1 MSKIMRKLCIHS
13 IAFTLLSTSVIGLD
27 LAKPDVTH
35 AASGPGQSS
44 MLNVDYDSL
53 VSQADLYFNRQV
65 SASYLGMPIGNGRVG
80 GLVWTEPTKL
90 KTQVNRVDVF
100 GHNGASSA
108 TSLHGDY
115 FGAVGNVSVDFG
127 GTVFPSD
134 NVPQY
139 LSMYNAT
146 ENIQGTNLTA
156 DVLAWSDQDVI
167 AIRVDDTRTTPA
179 PINIDL
185 SMTRSG
191 PLETKNNYSATSVIS
206 ENNGKIILTQKYEEP
221 TDTNL
226 PVNNFYNMSAAV
238 IDVAGRTA
246 TASQLDAKTM
256 RLSIPASTGS
266 FTIFI
271 GSAASM
277 NRADDVTTIATSAVD
292 TAKSAGYTNI
302 YNSHT
307 AWWHDY
313 WSKSFVSFPAV
324 QGMGYDKDYGAHF
337 VNFYYLMASCFRGE
351 YPAKFN
357 GLLFNT
363 DNGKAMWGTEYWIF
377 NDSRAYYGLET
388 GNHSDLLNPF
398 LNMITRNLNKYQTAA
413 QQQWGSQGIYIPET
427 SPFDGP
433 EVLPDNIAA
442 SLKNSLLNGLDLSTE
457 VKNFRNKRIAGADS
471 RWSIDGTG
479 GQWKSGWHSHLVYDA
494 ADIANMYWDRYLY
507 TMDLDYLSTTA
518 YPVIKGAAEFYRTFP
533 NLKKGP
539 DNKYHIY
546 KTGFAET
553 IWGAD
558 DILNDLN
565 YIRGLLPT
573 AITAAQLLNV
583 DSDLIPL
590 WQDIVDNLAP
600 NPLSSD
606 SNSILKRTRADGKP
620 TYALGRSPII
630 YLLQSAPTVW
640 DEYQVELLDF
650 DQVNLESKASG
661 VNLNAWDLNMN
672 TLETQQA
679 YTDYMNGQIAGLG
692 IRSWSRFM
700 TDAARMGRSDL
711 VKLGLASNLKQWQ
724 TFEVTN
730 PNRLPSTNGET
741 QTMSIQEDGVFVEGI
756 QNGLLQSLA
765 KGPGENPV
773 IHAFGAWPA
782 DIDAVFQLQAKKGFT
797 VTASQ
802 RSQNI
807 EFVEIYSS
815 LGQTADVNNPWGA
828 AQSVDLYRNGAK
840 AETLTGRLLSFQTSV
855 GEDVVI
861 VKSGTTPDQYKRTI
875 SYPKPLFL
883 NAVNTKLTVGDSTQ
897 LTSIAGADLSGT
909 SMSYTSSSSTVA
921 SVDSHGLVTGVSPGT
936 AEITVK
942 AMSGQTTVASGQI
955 SVTIKSAMIPQSQMT
970 ATATSQETIGDN
982 NAASMAIDGNP
993 QTMWHSKWDKS
1004 DVLPQ
1009 SITLKLGGTNKIN
1022 KVMVLPR
1029 SGGGNGNITAYN
1041 IYVSTDGE
1049 TFTKVASGSWANDD
1063 TEKNADFTP
1072 VNASYVKLEATAG
1085 INGWASAA
1093 EINIGLAPITGKLV
1107 GITPPAAVTGVEN
1120 GVAKTAS
1127 ALGLPAKVEMAT
1139 DAGKV
1144 NANVT
1149 WNVEASSYDP
1159 ALKTAQSF
1167 TVNGTVALP
1176 AGVTNPNNVVL
1187 TTSIS
1192 VTVNSVNAVQMVN
1205 DTDSTISYTGSF
1217 SYSQNRGKS
1226 DYMNDVHQTQGN
1238 GDYFQ
1243 YTFTGTGIDYIG
1255 VKNGDI
1261 GNQEVYIDGKLMQ
1274 TVSGTAPS
1282 YTAQAVIYSNK
1293 SLASGTHTIK
1303 VVKRSGYW
1311 MVLDALKVYRDS
1323 ELKTITAPA
1332 AITGVANGT
1341 AKTAEALGLPA
1352 TVELVTDTGSMNA
1365 NVAWN
1370 VEASSYD
1377 PAVKAEQ
1384 TFKVD
1389 GAVTLPDGV
1398 DNPNN
1403 VALTTSIQ
1411 VTVLPVSTQPQSSL
1425 TGAHQV
1431 ATDQTFDITM
1441 GLSGVKESV
1450 YQQMYAQDLTLHYDP
1465 TNLKLD
1471 SVTSLKDGFK
1481 VIEQKEL
1488 VPGHIRI
1495 VAASVGADQ
1504 GVQAQGDLLSFTFT
1518 AKSAAQVAETTLSV
1532 GNVVIANGEG
1542 NELQVDGAFHKLQ
1555 INISIDKSELNAAIA
1570 GAQTKHDAAVEGNGH
1585 GLYLSGSKAQLQSA
1599 IDAARATSID
1609 QIATQQQVDTAKAT
1623 LDAAIQV
1630 FESKKI
1636 SADVNGKDGIT
1647 VGDLAIVAAVYG
1659 KQEGQPGWNPKADV
1673 NHDGKVDI
1681 EDLAIIA
1688 KAILQ

>member
-1 MSKIMRKLCIHS
+1 MSKIMRKVFINSL
-13 IAFTLLSTSVIGLD
+13 AFTLISASGIGLD
-27 LAKPDVTH
+27 LAKPAVSY
-35 AASGPGQSS
+35 AAGGPGQSS
-44 MLNVDYDSL
+44 MLNVDYDSM
-53 VSQADLYFNRQV
+53 VSQADLYFNKQV

-127 GTVFPSD
+127 GTVFPSN

-167 AIRVDDTRTTPA
+167 AIQVNDTRTTPA

-206 ENNGKIILTQKYEEP
+206 QNNGKIILTQKYEEP

-226 PVNNFYNMSAAV
+226 PINNFYNMSAAV

-246 TASQLDAKTM
+246 TASQIDTKTM

-277 NRADDVTTIATSAVD
+277 NNADDVAAIATTAVD
-292 TAKSAGYTNI
+292 TAKNAGYSNI

-307 AWWHDY
+307 SWWHEY
-313 WSKSFVSFPAV
+313 WSKSFISFPAV

-337 VNFYYLMASCFRGE
+337 VNFYYLMASCFRGA

-388 GNHSDLLNPF
+388 GNHSDLLDPF
-398 LNMITRNLNKYQTAA
+398 LNMITSNLNKYQTAA

-442 SLKNSLLNGLDLSTE
+442 SLQNSLLNGLDLATD
-457 VKNFRNKRIAGADS
+457 VKNFMNNRIAGADS
-471 RWSIDGTG
+471 RWTIDGTG

-507 TMDLDYLSTTA
+507 TMDTNYLRTTA
-518 YPVIKGAAEFYRTFP
+518 YPVIKGTAEFYRTFP
-533 NLKKGP
+533 NLKKGT

-546 KTGFAET
+546 KTAFAET

-573 AITAAQLLNV
+573 AIKAAQLLNV
-583 DSDLIPL
+583 DSNLIPL

-606 SNSILKRTRADGKP
+606 SNSIYKRTREDGKP
-620 TYALGRSPII
+620 TYALARSPYI
-630 YLLQSAPTVW
+630 YLLQNAPSVW

-650 DQVNLESKASG
+650 DQVNLESKANG
-661 VNLNAWDLNMN
+661 LNLSSWDLNMN
-672 TLETQQA
+672 TLETQEA
-679 YTDYMNGQIAGLG
+679 YTNYMKGEIAGIG

-700 TDAARMGRSDL
+700 TDAARMGRSDV

-724 TFEVTN
+724 SLIVSN
-730 PNRLPSTNGET
+730 PNRLPSTNGGT
-741 QTMSIQEDGVFVEGI
+741 QTMSIQEDGVFVEGM

-773 IHAFGAWPA
+773 IYAFGAWPA
-782 DIDAVFQLQAKKGFT
+782 DIDAAFQLQAKKGFT

-828 AQSVDLYRNGAK
+828 VQSVDLYRNGAK
-840 AETLTGRLLSFQTSV
+840 AETLTGRLLTFQTSV

-861 VKSGTTPDQYKRTI
+861 VKSGITPSQYQRTI
-875 SYPKPLFL
+875 SYAKPIFVSAEKTMLR
-883 NAVNTKLTVGDSTQ
+883 AGEATQ
-897 LTSIAGADLSGT
+897 LAIAGSNLSGAT
-909 SMSYTSSSSTVA
+909 ISYTSKSPSIASVSSS
-921 SVDSHGLVTGVSPGT
+921 GLVTANGNGT
-936 AEITVK
+936 TVITVK
-942 AMSGQTTVASGQI
+942 AMSGSTVIASGQI
-955 SVTIKSAMIPQSQMT
+955 TVTVSS
-970 ATATSQETIGDN
+970 
-982 NAASMAIDGNP
+982 
-993 QTMWHSKWDKS
+993 
-1004 DVLPQ
+1004 L
-1009 SITLKLGGTNKIN
+1009 IN
-1022 KVMVLPR
+1022 
-1029 SGGGNGNITAYN
+1029 
-1041 IYVSTDGE
+1041 D
-1049 TFTKVASGSWANDD
+1049 
-1063 TEKNADFTP
+1063 
-1072 VNASYVKLEATAG
+1072 
-1085 INGWASAA
+1085 
-1093 EINIGLAPITGKLV
+1093 
-1107 GITPPAAVTGVEN
+1107 
-1120 GVAKTAS
+1120 
-1127 ALGLPAKVEMAT
+1127 T
-1139 DAGKV
+1139 DAG
-1144 NANVT
+1144 
-1149 WNVEASSYDP
+1149 
-1159 ALKTAQSF
+1159 
-1167 TVNGTVALP
+1167 
-1176 AGVTNPNNVVL
+1176 
-1187 TTSIS
+1187 
-1192 VTVNSVNAVQMVN
+1192 
-1205 DTDSTISYTGSF
+1205 ISYIGSF
-1217 SYSQNRGKS
+1217 SYSSNRNLG
-1226 DYMNDVHQTQGN
+1226 DYEKDVHQTQTN
-1238 GDYFQ
+1238 NDYFQ

-1261 GNQEVYIDGKLMQ
+1261 GNQDIYIDGELVQ

-1282 YTAQAVIYSNK
+1282 YTAQSVIYSNK
-1293 SLASGTHTIK
+1293 NLTNGTHTIK

-1311 MVLDALKVYRDS
+1311 MVLDALRVYRDS
-1323 ELKTITAPA
+1323 ELKSITVPA
-1332 AITGVANGT
+1332 EITGLTNGT
-1341 AKTAEALGLPA
+1341 AKTAAALGLPSHVVMN
-1352 TVELVTDTGSMNA
+1352 TSTGNANA
-1365 NVAWN
+1365 NVTWN

-1377 PAVKAEQ
+1377 PAVKSEQ
-1384 TFKVD
+1384 TFTVE
-1389 GAVTLPDGV
+1389 GTVILPEGV

-1403 VALTTSIQ
+1403 VVLITSIR
-1411 VTVLPVSTQPQSSL
+1411 VTVLRASTIPQSTL
-1425 TGAHQV
+1425 TAAPQV
-1431 ATDQTFDITM
+1431 SPGQTFDVTM
-1441 GLSGVKESV
+1441 GLSNVTQNV
-1450 YQQMYAQDLTLHYDP
+1450 YQEIYAQDLTFHYDP
-1465 TNLKLD
+1465 VNLKLD
-1471 SVTSLKDGFK
+1471 SVTSRKDGFE
-1481 VIEQKEL
+1481 IIDQKESVL
-1488 VPGHIRI
+1488 GHIRI
-1495 VAASVGADQ
+1495 VAASVGGNQ
-1504 GVQAQGDLLSFTFT
+1504 GVSAQGDMLKFRFTV
-1518 AKSAAQVAETTLSV
+1518 KSETKATDTTISL
-1532 GNVVIANGEG
+1532 GNVTIANGEG
-1542 NELQVDGAFHKLQ
+1542 NELEIGGTTHELQ
-1555 INISIDKSELNAAIA
+1555 INAVVDKSLLNALIA
-1570 GAQTKHDAAVEGNGH
+1570 TAQARHDAAVEGNGH
-1585 GLYLSGSKAQLQSA
+1585 GLYTKGSKVQLQSA
-1599 IDAARATSID
+1599 IDAASATAND
-1609 QIATQQQVDTAKAT
+1609 LNATQQQVDSAKTA
-1623 LDAAIQV
+1623 LDVAIQV

-1636 SADVNGKDGIT
+1636 NADVNGKEGVTI
-1647 VGDLAIVAAVYG
+1647 GDLAIVAAAYG
-1659 KQEGQPGWNPKADV
+1659 KQQGQEGWNVKTDV
-1673 NHDGKVDI
+1673 NKDGKVDI
-1681 EDLAIIA
+1681 EDLAIVA
-1688 KAILQ
+1688 RAILQ

>member
-1 MSKIMRKLCIHS
+1 MLSRIKRQLITYPL
-13 IAFTLLSTSVIGLD
+13 ALTLVSSGVTGLD
-27 LAKPDVTH
+27 MAKPNVTH
-35 AASGPGQSS
+35 AAGGPGRSS

-53 VSQADLYFNRQV
+53 VSQADLYFNKQV

-108 TSLHGDY
+108 TSIHGDY

-127 GTVFPSD
+127 GTVFPSN

-146 ENIQGTNLTA
+146 ENIQGTDLTA

-167 AIRVDDTRTTPA
+167 AIQVNDNRTTPA

-191 PLETKNNYSATSVIS
+191 PLETKNKYTATSVIS
-206 ENNGKIILTQKYEEP
+206 QNNGKIILTQKYEEP

-226 PVNNFYNMSAAV
+226 PINNFYNMSAAV

-266 FTIFI
+266 FIILI

-277 NRADDVTTIATSAVD
+277 NHADDVTAFATSAVD
-292 TAKSAGYTNI
+292 TARSAGYTNI

-388 GNHSDLLNPF
+388 GNHSDLLDPF
-398 LNMITRNLNKYQTAA
+398 MNMITRNLNKYQTAA
-413 QQQWGSQGIYIPET
+413 QQQWGSQGLYIPET

-442 SLKNSLLNGLDLSTE
+442 SLQNSLLNGLDLTTE
-457 VKNFRNKRIAGADS
+457 VKNFRNNRIAGSDS
-471 RWSIDGTG
+471 RWTIDGTG
-479 GQWKSGWHSHLVYDA
+479 GQWKSGWHSHLVYDT

-507 TMDLDYLSTTA
+507 TMDLDYLRTTA
-518 YPVIKGAAEFYRTFP
+518 YPVIKGAAEFYRNFP
-533 NLKKGP
+533 NLKKGS

-573 AITAAQLLNV
+573 AIKAAQLLNV

-661 VNLNAWDLNMN
+661 VNLYAWDLNMN

-679 YTDYMNGQIAGLG
+679 YKDYMNGQVAGLG
-692 IRSWSRFM
+692 GRSWSRFM

-724 TFEVTN
+724 SLIVSN
-730 PNRLPSTNGET
+730 PNRLPSTNGGT
-741 QTMSIQEDGVFVEGI
+741 QTMSIQEDGVFVEGM

-773 IHAFGAWPA
+773 IYAFGAWPA
-782 DIDAVFQLQAKKGFT
+782 DIDAAFQLQAKKGFT

-802 RSQNI
+802 RSKNI
-807 EFVEIYSS
+807 EFVEIHSS

-828 AQSVDLYRNGAK
+828 AQSVDLYRNGVK

-855 GEDVVI
+855 GEDVII
-861 VKSGTTPDQYKRTI
+861 VKSGTSPSQYQRTI
-875 SYPKPLFL
+875 SYAKPIFV
-883 NAVNTKLTVGDSTQ
+883 NAGNKTLRAGESTQ
-897 LTSIAGADLSGT
+897 LAVAGSNLSGATISYASNNSSIASV
-909 SMSYTSSSSTVA
+909 SSS
-921 SVDSHGLVTGVSPGT
+921 GLVTANGNGT
-936 AEITVK
+936 AVITVN
-942 AMSGQTTVASGQI
+942 AMSGSTVIASGQI
-955 SVTIKSAMIPQSQMT
+955 TITVSS
-970 ATATSQETIGDN
+970 
-982 NAASMAIDGNP
+982 
-993 QTMWHSKWDKS
+993 
-1004 DVLPQ
+1004 L
-1009 SITLKLGGTNKIN
+1009 IN
-1022 KVMVLPR
+1022 
-1029 SGGGNGNITAYN
+1029 
-1041 IYVSTDGE
+1041 D
-1049 TFTKVASGSWANDD
+1049 
-1063 TEKNADFTP
+1063 
-1072 VNASYVKLEATAG
+1072 
-1085 INGWASAA
+1085 
-1093 EINIGLAPITGKLV
+1093 
-1107 GITPPAAVTGVEN
+1107 
-1120 GVAKTAS
+1120 
-1127 ALGLPAKVEMAT
+1127 T
-1139 DAGKV
+1139 DAG
-1144 NANVT
+1144 
-1149 WNVEASSYDP
+1149 
-1159 ALKTAQSF
+1159 
-1167 TVNGTVALP
+1167 
-1176 AGVTNPNNVVL
+1176 
-1187 TTSIS
+1187 
-1192 VTVNSVNAVQMVN
+1192 
-1205 DTDSTISYTGSF
+1205 ISYTGSF
-1217 SYSQNRGKS
+1217 SYSNNRNLG
-1226 DYMNDVHQTQGN
+1226 DYENDVHQTQAN
-1238 GDYFQ
+1238 NDYFQ
-1243 YTFTGTGIDYIG
+1243 YTFTGTGIEYIG

-1261 GNQEVYIDGKLMQ
+1261 GNQDIYIDGVLVQ
-1274 TVSGTAPS
+1274 TVSGTAAR
-1282 YTAQAVIYSNK
+1282 YTPQAIIYSNK
-1293 SLASGTHTIK
+1293 NLARGTHTIK

-1323 ELKTITAPA
+1323 ELKSITAPDD
-1332 AITGVANGT
+1332 ITGLTNGT
-1341 AKTAEALGLPA
+1341 AKTMAALGLPDQ
-1352 TVELVTDTGSMNA
+1352 VVMVTDTG
-1365 NVAWN
+1365 NVKTDVTWD
-1370 VEASSYD
+1370 VDASSYD
-1377 PAVKAEQ
+1377 PTFKTAQ
-1384 TFKVD
+1384 TFTVNGK
-1389 GAVTLPDGV
+1389 VTLPEEV
-1398 DNPNN
+1398 VNPNHVDLVVTITVTVN
-1403 VALTTSIQ
+1403 AEEVVDQEAPTTTDNAPEGWVNED
-1411 VTVLPVSTQPQSSL
+1411 VTVLL
-1425 TGAHQV
+1425 E
-1431 ATDQTFDITM
+1431 ATDSGTGVASTHYIVNDGEEQTGNSVEFTEEGIHTLVYWSVDKARNVEERHNVT
-1441 GLSGVKESV
+1441 VKIDKTGPNLMV
-1450 YQQMYAQDLTLHYDP
+1450 QLDPATLWP
-1465 TNLKLD
+1465 ANNKLVKVNAKLD
-1471 SVTSLKDGFK
+1471 SSDTMSG
-1481 VIEQKEL
+1481 I
-1488 VPGHIRI
+1488 
-1495 VAASVGADQ
+1495 ASVVLTSITSNEPD
-1504 GVQAQGDLLSFTFT
+1504 S
-1518 AKSAAQVAETTLSV
+1518 
-1532 GNVVIANGEG
+1532 GEG
-1542 NELQVDGAFHKLQ
+1542 DIEANLG
-1555 INISIDKSELNAAIA
+1555 SEDTSFSL
-1570 GAQTKHDAAVEGNGH
+1570 
-1585 GLYLSGSKAQLQSA
+1585 
-1599 IDAARATSID
+1599 RATRSGEGTGRIYTITYTATDNAGNQTVSTATVTVPHD
-1609 QIATQQQVDTAKAT
+1609 Q
-1623 LDAAIQV
+1623 
-1630 FESKKI
+1630 S
-1636 SADVNGKDGIT
+1636 GK
-1647 VGDLAIVAAVYG
+1647 
-1659 KQEGQPGWNPKADV
+1659 
-1673 NHDGKVDI
+1673 
-1681 EDLAIIA
+1681 
-1688 KAILQ
+1688 